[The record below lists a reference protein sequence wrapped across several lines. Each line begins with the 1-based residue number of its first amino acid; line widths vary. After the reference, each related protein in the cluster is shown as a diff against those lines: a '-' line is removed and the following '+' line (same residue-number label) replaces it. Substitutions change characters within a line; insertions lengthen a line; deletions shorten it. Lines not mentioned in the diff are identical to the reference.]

1 MVIAQKEINV
11 LPQLERQYL
20 QANLAQVR
28 SFLAEAELEDDP
40 IGRHQYAQLV
50 AEFQRQLD
58 EIPAIIARSPATV
71 ALFFGGRPVV
81 GSHGIQAEFSGKAV
95 AGFQKILS
103 QRFAAQEFGP
113 LSARGRVPLKDSS
126 QMLVTDVVRGSFGFV
141 LQSALGES
149 ASESMDL
156 APETDLKA
164 VVDQVAGSLSRIAAE
179 DSSLFDDAVADI
191 DDRQKGALTEF
202 FKLLDDS
209 GATLRIVEGER
220 DFELTQAAISRA
232 RTRVE
237 NLQIRE
243 EIKEISGHVA
253 GWTDYAGTFELIEHN
268 THHVL
273 RGAVTRDA
281 LDRARAE
288 RMEPYHKHVRAN
300 IRVREVTT
308 RAREPKLAYTLVS
321 LAPIAT
327 PDGWVDAS
335 EQIRLS
341 G

>member
-1 MVIAQKEINV
+1 M
-11 LPQLERQYL
+11 LQLERQYL
-20 QANLAQVR
+20 QANLSTVR
-28 SFLAEAELEDDP
+28 SMLMDCIAEEDP
-40 IGRHQYAQLV
+40 IGHHQFSQLV
-50 AEFQRQLD
+50 NELEGKLAAMPQ
-58 EIPAIIARSPATV
+58 AILQAPATV

-95 AGFQKILS
+95 AGFQKIVS

-149 ASESMDL
+149 ASEAMD
-156 APETDLKA
+156 AVPEIELKA

-179 DSSLFDDAVADI
+179 DGALFDEAVADI

-232 RTRVE
+232 RARVE

-268 THHVL
+268 TRDVL
-273 RGAVTRDA
+273 RGTVTREA
-281 LDRARAE
+281 LDRARSE

-321 LAPIAT
+321 LAPVAT

>member
-1 MVIAQKEINV
+1 M
-11 LPQLERQYL
+11 LQLERQYL
-20 QANLAQVR
+20 QANLSTVR
-28 SFLAEAELEDDP
+28 SMLLDCIAEEDP
-40 IGRHQYAQLV
+40 IGHHQFSQLV
-50 AEFQRQLD
+50 GELEGKLAAMPQ
-58 EIPAIIARSPATV
+58 AICQAPATV

-81 GSHGIQAEFSGKAV
+81 GTRGIQAEFSAQ
-95 AGFQKILS
+95 AIEHFQKIVS

-141 LQSALGES
+141 LQSAP
-149 ASESMDL
+149 SESMDS

-179 DSSLFDDAVADI
+179 DGSLFDEAVADI

-220 DFELTQAAISRA
+220 DFELTHAAITRA
-232 RTRVE
+232 RARIE
-237 NLQIRE
+237 NLH
-243 EIKEISGHVA
+243 IKEDTKEVSGQVA
-253 GWTDYAGTFELIEHN
+253 GWTDYAGTFELVEH
-268 THHVL
+268 TTRRVL
-273 RGAVTRDA
+273 RGTVARDA
-281 LDRARAE
+281 LDRARSE
-288 RMEPYHKHVRAN
+288 HMEPYHKHVHAR

-308 RAREPKLAYTLVS
+308 RTRQSKVSYTLVS
-321 LAPIAT
+321 LAPIDA
-327 PDGWVDAS
+327 PDGWVDVS
-335 EQIRLS
+335 EQIRFS

>member
-1 MVIAQKEINV
+1 M
-11 LPQLERQYL
+11 LQLERQYL
-20 QANLAQVR
+20 QANLSTVR
-28 SFLAEAELEDDP
+28 CMLTDCIAEEDP
-40 IGRHQYAQLV
+40 IGHHQFSQLV
-50 AEFQRQLD
+50 GELEGKLAAMPR
-58 EIPAIIARSPATV
+58 AILQAPATV

-95 AGFQKILS
+95 AGFQKIVS

-149 ASESMDL
+149 ASEAMD
-156 APETDLKA
+156 AVPETELKA

-179 DSSLFDDAVADI
+179 DGALFDEAVADI

-308 RAREPKLAYTLVS
+308 RARAQARLHAGEPSSHSHARRM
-321 LAPIAT
+321 
-327 PDGWVDAS
+327 G
-335 EQIRLS
+335 
-341 G
+341 